1 MEWTKQKLEE
11 VCVELQKK
19 AMVDEAFRKE
29 LLADSAKAIEML
41 TGEKPPEGFRLKVIE
56 NDPAYTATMVLPDLL
71 GRELTDEESDA
82 ISGGISF
89 SGLFSKAKSFLGSHE
104 DEMLGAVKGA
114 VSSWISDKDSHLNKP
129 VK

>member
-56 NDPAYTATMVLPDLL
+56 NDPACTATMVLPDLV
-71 GRELTDEESDA
+71 GRELTDEEFEA
-82 ISGGISF
+82 VSGGFSF
-89 SGLFSKAKSFLGSHE
+89 SGFFQKAKMFSR
-104 DEMLGAVKGA
+104 DMAMA
-114 VSSWISDKDSHLNKP
+114 SSPWCRSKLKLILF
-129 VK
+129 